1 MVESQIKIVQ
11 EKNEEELKKNRKPSV
26 AFATLGCRVNH
37 YETEA
42 MTEKFLREGYEITEF
57 DNFADVYVINTC
69 SVTNMSDKKSRQIIG
84 RARRKNE
91 NAVIAAVGCYSQVS
105 PDEVSKIDGV
115 DVVLGTRNKGDVV
128 YYVNKAKDEG
138 KMQVAVGEVL
148 KNKTFEELNIEEYQD
163 KTRAFLKIQDGCN
176 RFCTYCLIPYTRGRT
191 CSKDPDKVLEEIKRL
206 EEHGF
211 KEIILS
217 GIHTASY
224 GVDLEGDV
232 TLISLLQ
239 EIEKLDGIERVRI
252 GSIEPSFFTDE
263 VIEKMR
269 HMKKLCPQFH
279 LSLQSG
285 CDETLKRMNRRY
297 TAKEYEEAVYKIRE
311 NLKDASITTDV
322 IVGFPGETDEEFN
335 ETYKFLERIKLTK
348 THIFKFSPRKGTK
361 AENMPNQVDGT
372 IKEKRSKA
380 LIELNNKNEGEFS
393 ESLVRR
399 EMDVLVEKELN
410 EKPGYFEGYTR
421 NYVRVVF
428 ESEKS
433 DIIGKIVK
441 CKIEEAN
448 GDYAR
453 RHRHQL
459 FEAARLDPRQL
470 LALGA
475 DVVDV
480 GDHVVEFVANG
491 FLQCRDLIG

>member
-191 CSKDPDKVLEEIKRL
+191 FSKDPDKVLEEIKRL

-448 GDYAR
+448 GDYVSGKI
-453 RHRHQL
+453 L
-459 FEAARLDPRQL
+459 S
-470 LALGA
+470 
-475 DVVDV
+475 
-480 GDHVVEFVANG
+480 
-491 FLQCRDLIG
+491 

>member
-1 MVESQIKIVQ
+1 
-11 EKNEEELKKNRKPSV
+11 
-26 AFATLGCRVNH
+26 
-37 YETEA
+37 

-239 EIEKLDGIERVRI
+239 EIEKLDGIQRVRI

-448 GDYAR
+448 GDYVSGKI
-453 RHRHQL
+453 L
-459 FEAARLDPRQL
+459 S
-470 LALGA
+470 
-475 DVVDV
+475 
-480 GDHVVEFVANG
+480 
-491 FLQCRDLIG
+491 